1 MKKYI
6 AMLLSC
12 ILIMSQGTIIFAGEN
27 DDTEVQYE
35 MVEISDE
42 NMPIG
47 EGMDVVPL
55 TLYLSNVYTSIV
67 KLSSTKVSIR
77 AQAVCAQTVKSI
89 KVTYILQKWNGSKW
103 VDVASTTSTSY
114 DVSNTDRKSVV

>member
-42 NMPIG
+42 NIRLERVWM
-47 EGMDVVPL
+47 
-55 TLYLSNVYTSIV
+55 LYL
-67 KLSSTKVSIR
+67 
-77 AQAVCAQTVKSI
+77 
-89 KVTYILQKWNGSKW
+89 
-103 VDVASTTSTSY
+103 
-114 DVSNTDRKSVV
+114 